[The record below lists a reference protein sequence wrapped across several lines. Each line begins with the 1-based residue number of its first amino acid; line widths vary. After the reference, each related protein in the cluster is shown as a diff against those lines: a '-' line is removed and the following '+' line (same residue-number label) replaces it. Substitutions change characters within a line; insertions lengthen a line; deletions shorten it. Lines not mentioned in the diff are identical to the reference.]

1 MPEKSLIFYISY
13 TVLFLIFLEEV
24 LGYLGKLEKLYDA
37 CGIDVACAKGAM
49 SATMMNHSRRQI
61 LTSGP
66 SNNKRKE
73 RDGLEGFKPS
83 AITTKSLAKPSIH
96 RAPAAVQAKS
106 PQPAYNN
113 QLLAGYLAH
122 EFLTKGT
129 LFGEP
134 YDPARAE
141 AVPLSQSPAT
151 GSAKG
156 KPISEKRKAEPNS
169 KDDKQTEKH
178 QRYLELAELL
188 KEDGAHL
195 PGIVNPTQLARFIQ
209 LG

>member
-1 MPEKSLIFYISY
+1 MAF
-13 TVLFLIFLEEV
+13 
-24 LGYLGKLEKLYDA
+24 
-37 CGIDVACAKGAM
+37 AKGAM

-73 RDGLEGFKPS
+73 REGLEGFKPS

-96 RAPAAVQAKS
+96 RAPAAAQAKS

-122 EFLTKGT
+122 ELLTKGT

-141 AVPLSQSPAT
+141 AVPLSQPPT
-151 GSAKG
+151 PGSGSSSSSSSARG
-156 KPISEKRKAEPNS
+156 KPISEKRKAEPS
-169 KDDKQTEKH
+169 GKDDKQTEKH